1 MDKSIEQYI
10 DKTAR
15 AAAKMAVQEFKS
27 SGALK
32 DPKTIIYRDIST
44 KLLDYYRH
52 ENFDQNLEDA
62 LNKLKKD
69 MYFDI
74 IPLYYCTGN
83 TIENIAEGYDVEVST
98 ITRNKKRLCIEIYK
112 LMEEGNG

>member
-1 MDKSIEQYI
+1 MDKNIEQYI
-10 DKTAR
+10 DKAAR
-15 AAAKMAVQEFKS
+15 QAAKATVHEFKA

-32 DPKTIIYRDIST
+32 DPKTIIYRDMSSRLLEFYKGEKSDPGLANALL
-44 KLLDYYRH
+44 KLS
-52 ENFDQNLEDA
+52 E
-62 LNKLKKD
+62 D

-83 TIENIAEGYDVEVST
+83 TIENIAEGFEVEIST

-112 LMEEGNG
+112 LLEEEE